1 MVTECGYKSKIF
13 RRETL
18 ELKMENANE
27 TQELQEQVGLL
38 ENSQEQ
44 QELQENQGTEAEE
57 TEEEKGGLENE
68 ENHPSD
74 ILNPSDS
81 CPHQSSVVSHRLST
95 NPSYTQEEATAIAV
109 LKESRLAKNTTI
121 QRLRKAYAEN
131 LADLQPNAAVLNELA
146 AQIDLIKLEI
156 DEIDASLKAIEQG
169 AFNQNDSFK
178 PISSVLTPHKKPLI
192 TEAELIN
199 ELGANEIKAL
209 SDIHGEG
216 IWNRSVID
224 DCIADATALIASFFK
239 IPANPTYLVRDICV
253 KLSIV
258 ELKRRNA
265 YPKEELDDIRNEC
278 LEWLNKMA
286 QGKIPT
292 SLEDET
298 REITNKNRAFIHKIK
313 PMKLKRMYD

>member
-1 MVTECGYKSKIF
+1 
-13 RRETL
+13 
-18 ELKMENANE
+18 MENAENE
-27 TQELQEQVGLL
+27 KTQELQERSDISK
-38 ENSQEQ
+38 NSQEE
-44 QELQENQGTEAEE
+44 QEGKITE
-57 TEEEKGGLENE
+57 TERTESGDTNAKTEVAKDCTNLYPN
-68 ENHPSD
+68 D
-74 ILNPSDS
+74 DS
-81 CPHQSSVVSHRLST
+81 STNDSSFVSHRLST

-109 LKESRLAKNTTI
+109 LKESRLAKNTAI
-121 QRLRKAYAEN
+121 QRLRKAYAQT
-131 LADLQPNAAVLNELA
+131 LADTQPNAAVLNELV
-146 AQIDLIKLEI
+146 AQMDLMKLEM

-169 AFNQNDSFK
+169 AFNQNNSFK
-178 PISSVLTPHKKPLI
+178 PVSSVLTPPKKPLI

-224 DCIADATALIASFFK
+224 DSISDATALIASFFK

-253 KLSIV
+253 KLAIV

-265 YPKEELDDIRNEC
+265 YPKEELEDIRNEC

-292 SLEDET
+292 SLEEESSEIRNQT
-298 REITNKNRAFIHKIK
+298 RTFIHKNK

>member
-1 MVTECGYKSKIF
+1 
-13 RRETL
+13 
-18 ELKMENANE
+18 MENAENGLERE
-27 TQELQEQVGLL
+27 T
-38 ENSQEQ
+38 
-44 QELQENQGTEAEE
+44 QGTEEAQVMESRDSE
-57 TEEEKGGLENE
+57 ATQTENNTKGQENE
-68 ENHPSD
+68 KDESAETKHTESEAGEGQPSEEIGEDRENLYPNDDSF
-74 ILNPSDS
+74 ISNPAL
-81 CPHQSSVVSHRLST
+81 VSHRLST

-109 LKESRLAKNTTI
+109 LKESRLAKNAAI
-121 QRLRKAYAEN
+121 QRLRKAYAET

-146 AQIDLIKLEI
+146 TQMDLIKLEI

-169 AFNQNDSFK
+169 AFSKNDSFK
-178 PISSVLTPHKKPLI
+178 PVSSVLTPPKKSLI

-199 ELGANEIKAL
+199 ELGANEIRSL

-265 YPKEELDDIRNEC
+265 YPKEELEDIRNEC

-292 SLEDET
+292 SLEEEALEIRNQT
-298 REITNKNRAFIHKIK
+298 RTFIHKRK
-313 PMKLKRMYD
+313 PLHLKRMYD

>member
-1 MVTECGYKSKIF
+1 
-13 RRETL
+13 
-18 ELKMENANE
+18 MENAENGLERE
-27 TQELQEQVGLL
+27 T
-38 ENSQEQ
+38 
-44 QELQENQGTEAEE
+44 QGTEEAQVMESRDSE
-57 TEEEKGGLENE
+57 ATQTENNTKGQENE
-68 ENHPSD
+68 KDESAETKHTESEAGEGQPSEEIGEDRENLYPNNDSF
-74 ILNPSDS
+74 ISNPAL
-81 CPHQSSVVSHRLST
+81 VSHRLST

-109 LKESRLAKNTTI
+109 LKESRLAKNAAI
-121 QRLRKAYAEN
+121 QRLRKAYAET

-146 AQIDLIKLEI
+146 TQMDLIKLEI

-224 DCIADATALIASFFK
+224 DSIADATALIASFFK

-253 KLSIV
+253 KLAIV

-265 YPKEELDDIRNEC
+265 YPKEELEDIRNEC

-292 SLEDET
+292 SLEEESLGIRNQT
-298 REITNKNRAFIHKIK
+298 RAFIHKNK

>member
-1 MVTECGYKSKIF
+1 
-13 RRETL
+13 
-18 ELKMENANE
+18 MENVENE
-27 TQELQEQVGLL
+27 KIQELQERSDISK
-38 ENSQEQ
+38 NSQEE
-44 QELQENQGTEAEE
+44 QEGKITE
-57 TEEEKGGLENE
+57 TESTESGDTNAKTEVAKDCTNLYPN
-68 ENHPSD
+68 D
-74 ILNPSDS
+74 DS
-81 CPHQSSVVSHRLST
+81 STNDSSFVSHRLST

-109 LKESRLAKNTTI
+109 LKESRLAKNAAI
-121 QRLRKAYAEN
+121 QRLRRAYAETI
-131 LADLQPNAAVLNELA
+131 ADTQPNEVVLNELA
-146 AQIDLIKLEI
+146 AQMDLMKLEI
-156 DEIDASLKAIEQG
+156 DEIDASLKAIEKG
-169 AFNQNDSFK
+169 AFNKNDSFK
-178 PISSVLTPHKKPLI
+178 PVSSVLTPPKKPLI

-224 DCIADATALIASFFK
+224 DSISDATALIASFFK

-253 KLSIV
+253 KLAIV

-265 YPKEELDDIRNEC
+265 YPKEELEDIRNEC

-292 SLEDET
+292 SLEEESSEIRNQT
-298 REITNKNRAFIHKIK
+298 RTFIHKNK

>member
-1 MVTECGYKSKIF
+1 
-13 RRETL
+13 
-18 ELKMENANE
+18 MENVENE
-27 TQELQEQVGLL
+27 KTQELQERSDISK
-38 ENSQEQ
+38 NSQEE
-44 QELQENQGTEAEE
+44 QEGKITE
-57 TEEEKGGLENE
+57 TERTESGDTNAKTEVAKDCTNLYPN
-68 ENHPSD
+68 D
-74 ILNPSDS
+74 DS
-81 CPHQSSVVSHRLST
+81 STNISSFVSHRLST

-109 LKESRLAKNTTI
+109 LKESRLAKNAAI
-121 QRLRKAYAEN
+121 QRLRKAYAET
-131 LADLQPNAAVLNELA
+131 LADTQPNAAVLNELA
-146 AQIDLIKLEI
+146 AQIDLMKLEI
-156 DEIDASLKAIEQG
+156 DEIDASLKAIEKG
-169 AFNQNDSFK
+169 AFNKNDSFK
-178 PISSVLTPHKKPLI
+178 PISSVLTPPKKPLI

-224 DCIADATALIASFFK
+224 DSIADATALIASFFK

-265 YPKEELDDIRNEC
+265 YPKEELEDIRNEC

-292 SLEDET
+292 SLEEEAL
-298 REITNKNRAFIHKIK
+298 EIKNKSQVFIHKRK
-313 PMKLKRMYD
+313 PLCLKRMYD

>member
-1 MVTECGYKSKIF
+1 
-13 RRETL
+13 
-18 ELKMENANE
+18 MENVENE
-27 TQELQEQVGLL
+27 KTQELQERSDISK
-38 ENSQEQ
+38 NSQEE
-44 QELQENQGTEAEE
+44 QEGKITE
-57 TEEEKGGLENE
+57 TERTGSGDTNAKTEVAKDCTNLYPN
-68 ENHPSD
+68 D
-74 ILNPSDS
+74 DS
-81 CPHQSSVVSHRLST
+81 STNDSSFVSHRLST

-109 LKESRLAKNTTI
+109 LKELRLAKNVAI
-121 QRLRKAYAEN
+121 QRLRKAYAET
-131 LADLQPNAAVLNELA
+131 LADTQPNAAVLNELA
-146 AQIDLIKLEI
+146 AQIDLMKLEM
-156 DEIDASLKAIEQG
+156 DEIDLSLKAIEQG

-178 PISSVLTPHKKPLI
+178 PVSSVLTPPKKPLI

-216 IWNRSVID
+216 IWNRAVID
-224 DCIADATALIASFFK
+224 DSIADATALIASFFK

-265 YPKEELDDIRNEC
+265 YPKEELEDIRNEC

-292 SLEDET
+292 SLEEESSEVRNQT
-298 REITNKNRAFIHKIK
+298 RAFVHKNK

>member
-1 MVTECGYKSKIF
+1 
-13 RRETL
+13 
-18 ELKMENANE
+18 MENVEN
-27 TQELQEQVGLL
+27 GL
-38 ENSQEQ
+38 ER
-44 QELQENQGTEAEE
+44 ENQGTQNKKENESGE
-57 TEEEKGGLENE
+57 TETTQTQESNTEIQEGDEYEKNKETGNAESKEGEGQPSEEIGEDRENLYP
-68 ENHPSD
+68 NNDSF
-74 ILNPSDS
+74 ISNPTL
-81 CPHQSSVVSHRLST
+81 VVSHRLST

-109 LKESRLAKNTTI
+109 LKESRLAKNAAI
-121 QRLRKAYAEN
+121 QRLRKAYAQT
-131 LADLQPNAAVLNELA
+131 LADLQPNAEVLNELA
-146 AQIDLIKLEI
+146 TQIDLMKLEM
-156 DEIDASLKAIEQG
+156 DEIDLSLKAIEKG
-169 AFNQNDSFK
+169 AFNKNDSFK
-178 PISSVLTPHKKPLI
+178 PISSVLTPPKKPLI

-224 DCIADATALIASFFK
+224 DSIADATALIASFFK

-253 KLSIV
+253 KLAIV

-265 YPKEELDDIRNEC
+265 YPKEELEDIRNEC

-292 SLEDET
+292 SLEEESS
-298 REITNKNRAFIHKIK
+298 EIRNQTRAFIHKNK